1 MALGSIIVSIVD
13 PGLLDP
19 FQRRFRKAA
28 ATIQEQFD
36 CTVLQMPWNEPVS
49 GPPVDREDIHEAAS
63 RYSADPS
70 APLEN
75 WYPAVVDSLPFF
87 QARLICQR
95 TNCWW
100 DSKLRRR
107 YAGWIIAAVGVLSLA
122 IVAGG
127 LMQKLTLEQF
137 VLVVAVPLSPTLL
150 WAIREVNR
158 QRDAASALD
167 RLKDYGSSLWNQV
180 AKGLV
185 DDAKATALSREL
197 QDAILQ
203 RRRENPFV
211 FDWIYR
217 RLRNSYEE
225 QMNVNAQ
232 QMVDEVSRR

>member
-1 MALGSIIVSIVD
+1 
-13 PGLLDP
+13 
-19 FQRRFRKAA
+19 
-28 ATIQEQFD
+28 
-36 CTVLQMPWNEPVS
+36 
-49 GPPVDREDIHEAAS
+49 
-63 RYSADPS
+63 
-70 APLEN
+70 
-75 WYPAVVDSLPFF
+75 
-87 QARLICQR
+87 
-95 TNCWW
+95 
-100 DSKLRRR
+100 
-107 YAGWIIAAVGVLSLA
+107 
-122 IVAGG
+122 
-127 LMQKLTLEQF
+127 MQKLTLEQF